1 MQKVIITKGLPAS
14 GKSTWANEMLAQHP
28 NQLKRVNKDDLRAML
43 DNGAFDGKKTE
54 NFVLAVRDQIILAAL
69 AEGKH
74 VIVDDTNL
82 DPKHEVHIRA
92 LVQGKAEVEIKD
104 FTHVSLEECIA
115 RDQKRSNYVGEKVIR
130 GMYKKYLAREDT
142 PMRVPYDP
150 SLLDCYIFDV
160 DGTLALRGDRGSFEW
175 DKVGRDVPN
184 IPIIRIWK
192 RLIGVRNINMF
203 VVSGR
208 DEICRQMTI
217 DWLANQ
223 CEVFPESLYMRPQ
236 GDTRQ
241 DAIIKEEIY
250 REHIEGKYNVLAV
263 FDDRNQTVAK
273 WRELGLTCLQVADGD
288 F

>member
-1 MQKVIITKGLPAS
+1 MQKVILTKGLPGS
-14 GKSTWANEMLAQHP
+14 GKSTWAKEMLAQHP
-28 NQLKRVNKDDLRAML
+28 NQYKRVNKDELRAML
-43 DNGAFDGKKTE
+43 DNGYFNGRKTE
-54 NFVLAVRDQIILAAL
+54 DYVLAVRDQIILSAL
-69 AEGKH
+69 AEGRH

-82 DPKHEVHIRA
+82 DPKHEKHVRE
-92 LVQGKAEVEIKD
+92 LVQGKALVEIKD
-104 FTHVSLEECIA
+104 FTHVTLAECLE
-115 RDQKRSNYVGEKVIR
+115 RDQKRQNYVGEQVIR
-130 GMYKKYLAREDT
+130 SMHKRYLAQER
-142 PMRVPYDP
+142 PRVSYNPALP
-150 SLLDCYIFDV
+150 DCYIFDV
-160 DGTLALRGDRGSFEW
+160 DGTLAIRKDRGPFEW
-175 DKVGRDVPN
+175 EKVGRDVPN

-250 REHIEGKYNVLAV
+250 RKHIEGKYNVLAV